1 MTKHLVFFFFGGGQ
15 PGMQNL
21 IEAIGQPK
29 YYMLSF
35 LIHTLEELKTRGQ
48 LLENFSVREML
59 VMDPDISVEVSQV
72 SEDRER
78 WSKQ

>member
-1 MTKHLVFFFFGGGQ
+1 
-15 PGMQNL
+15 MQNL
-21 IEAIGQPK
+21 IEAIGHPK

-35 LIHTLEELKTRGQ
+35 LIYTLKELKTRGQ

-59 VMDPDISVEVSQV
+59 VMDPDVSVEVSQV
-72 SEDRER
+72 SEDGER

>member
-1 MTKHLVFFFFGGGQ
+1 MTKHLLFFWQ
-15 PGMQNL
+15 SGMQNL
-21 IEAIGQPK
+21 IEAIGHPK
-29 YYMLSF
+29 FYMLSF
-35 LIHTLEELKTRGQ
+35 LIHTFKELKTRGQ

-72 SEDRER
+72 SEDGER